1 VRTPQGPPESPPAA
15 PEPSP
20 VPDPEIDTQRLVL
33 VADPD
38 EARGKATAEAIE
50 AWGLTPLLVHD
61 GVEAMLAIQRT
72 LPSTIVLDAG
82 LPKMFGFQICEVVKR
97 NESLRN
103 TKVVLVGAI
112 HHQDRYRRDP
122 SDLYGADV
130 YIESPDLPDGLLP
143 LLRDAG
149 LSVPDS
155 AGDGPLS
162 PMPSPEADASAEP
175 TPEAIP
181 EPTPEPT
188 PEAIPEPTPEPTP
201 EPIPEPTPEPTP
213 ELELDLGADAPSM
226 DVPSPT
232 APSQPAMVAEAEDP
246 ERTAERERAQ
256 RLARIAV
263 SEMVLY
269 QPEKFDQATRDGILE
284 QALDLEIQEARA
296 LLRQRIGEE
305 VRAETDF
312 IIDELNRVA
321 QDRGGQG

>member
-1 VRTPQGPPESPPAA
+1 
-15 PEPSP
+15 
-20 VPDPEIDTQRLVL
+20 LVL

-38 EARGKATAEAIE
+38 EARGKATALAIE
-50 AWGLTPLLVHD
+50 SWGLASLLVHD
-61 GVEAMLAIQRT
+61 GVEAMLVIQRT
-72 LPSTIVLDAG
+72 LPAAIVLDAG

-97 NESLRN
+97 NESLRD

-130 YIESPDLPDGLLP
+130 YIESPDLPEGLLP

-149 LSVPDS
+149 LSVPDEG
-155 AGDGPLS
+155 ADRPVS
-162 PMPSPEADASAEP
+162 PKPPVEPAASPEPIPEPAAES
-175 TPEAIP
+175 IP
-181 EPTPEPT
+181 EPTPELDPSADITSQGVAT
-188 PEAIPEPTPEPTP
+188 P
-201 EPIPEPTPEPTP
+201 
-213 ELELDLGADAPSM
+213 APS
-226 DVPSPT
+226 SE
-232 APSQPAMVAEAEDP
+232 PAVVDTAEDP

-269 QPEKFDQATRDGILE
+269 QPEKFDQATLDGTLE
-284 QALDLEIQEARA
+284 QTLDLEIQEARA

-321 QDRGGQG
+321 QERGGQG

>member
-1 VRTPQGPPESPPAA
+1 MHSDSPGSI

-20 VPDPEIDTQRLVL
+20 VPEPELDSERLVL

-38 EARGKATAEAIE
+38 EARGKVTASAIE
-50 AWGLTPLLVHD
+50 SWGLIPLLVHD
-61 GVEAMLAIQRT
+61 GVEAMLSIQRT
-72 LPSTIVLDAG
+72 LPAAIVLDAG

-130 YIESPDLPDGLLP
+130 YIESPDLPEGLLP

-149 LSVPDS
+149 LSVPAES
-155 AGDGPLS
+155 ADRP
-162 PMPSPEADASAEP
+162 A
-175 TPEAIP
+175 
-181 EPTPEPT
+181 
-188 PEAIPEPTPEPTP
+188 
-201 EPIPEPTPEPTP
+201 
-213 ELELDLGADAPSM
+213 
-226 DVPSPT
+226 SPT
-232 APSQPAMVAEAEDP
+232 APTEPELSPEPTVQPVPEPALELDSSADAASMSEATQTPSSEPARVDAAEDP

-256 RLARIAV
+256 RLARLAV
-263 SEMVLY
+263 SEKVLY
-269 QPEKFDQATRDGILE
+269 QPEKFDQATLDGTLE
-284 QALDLEIQEARA
+284 QTLDLEIQEARA

-305 VRAETDF
+305 VRAESDF

-321 QDRGGQG
+321 QERGGQG